1 MGKSSKRPT
10 QVETSDTGSEDEGD
24 REAKMECEEDDN
36 DVYDES
42 GKEDTQEQEGNDSE
56 MEELEKEYL
65 DLRQEEQDLL
75 KNLKHHKDEDLLKG
89 QAIKSQKALWDKN
102 LELRFLLQK
111 AFTGSNRLPQEPIR
125 SAFCTSGDVIEEA
138 YLDLIASSKKTLDS
152 LLALQRVLLEKNPS
166 ITQVTDGS
174 SGQNY
179 KHPEALRSS
188 EQEVDEEWLLISE
201 MHSRYYVVDL
211 SFYMQNMKF
220 WTSSY
225 WIASF
230 RDKSIDKWQRKTQ
243 VTTGAAAIKGR
254 LQAFN
259 QNTSEQVAAYMRDPS
274 RMIKGMQQRRSA
286 VAIFGTGPESSSLT
300 HEEPLIDGGGGSFAW
315 RGVWELKAPK
325 RVAFFSAF
333 KAVWSAILTDISVR
347 SECDSM
353 EEHGTCRQVTDPD
366 GDPELLDDTEFYQQ
380 LLKEFFEAFD
390 STSSGKVSAL

>member
-1 MGKSSKRPT
+1 MGKSSKRRT
-10 QVETSDTGSEDEGD
+10 QVEASDTGSEDEGD
-24 REAKMECEEDDN
+24 IEAKMEYEEDDN

-111 AFTGSNRLPQEPIR
+111 AFTGSNKLPQEPIR
-125 SAFCTSGDVIEEA
+125 SSFCTSGDVIEEA
-138 YLDLIASSKKTLDS
+138 YSELITSSKKTLDS

-174 SGQNY
+174 SGHNY
-179 KHPEALRSS
+179 KHPEALTSS

-201 MHSRYYVVDL
+201 MHSR
-211 SFYMQNMKF
+211 
-220 WTSSY
+220 
-225 WIASF
+225 IASF

-259 QNTSEQVAAYMRDPS
+259 QNISEQVAAYMRDPS

-286 VAIFGTGPESSSLT
+286 VAIFGTDPESSSLT
-300 HEEPLIDGGGGSFAW
+300 HEE
-315 RGVWELKAPK
+315 
-325 RVAFFSAF
+325 
-333 KAVWSAILTDISVR
+333 
-347 SECDSM
+347 
-353 EEHGTCRQVTDPD
+353 VTDPD
-366 GDPELLDDTEFYQQ
+366 GDPELLDDSEFYQQ

-390 STSSGKVSAL
+390 STSSVVFSRKLRLVVIFPYPI